1 MPIDLVEIDAG
12 ALENGDEL
20 RMGAEPD
27 AAARQFLIV
36 ALEHRGVPADR
47 AQQMRD
53 HQPAER
59 AADHRARGDVITRL
73 IPGRAEG
80 ASPESIITI
89 GRGSV
94 KVLSQCPTRQ

>member
-20 RMGAEPD
+20 RMRAEPD

-36 ALEHRGVPADR
+36 ALEYGGVPADR

-59 AADHRARGDVITRL
+59 AADDQSAGRCHARRL
-73 IPGRAEG
+73 ALSSSANGPGPNWPAR
-80 ASPESIITI
+80 
-89 GRGSV
+89 
-94 KVLSQCPTRQ
+94 